1 LTRTPGCIEMNPN
14 LISIADLSSEEI
26 RAVLDRADELKV
38 RRDDPA
44 ARSILAG
51 KSLAA
56 IFEKPS
62 TRTRVSLEVAM
73 TDLGGHALYLN
84 SGDLQLGRGET
95 IADTAR
101 VLSRFVSGIAARV
114 YDHNTVEELARTATV
129 PVINS
134 LSNAEH
140 PCQILADLMTMRE
153 RFGRLAGLKVAWVG
167 DGNNVCNSTIL
178 ACALMGMDIAV
189 ASPPGFGPDR
199 KILDQADRL
208 GGRTVVVADPVEAV
222 RGADV
227 VETDTWVSMGDEA
240 EAAKRAEAFRRYQV
254 NSGLLRH
261 AKSDVIVL
269 HCLPAHR
276 GHEITDE
283 VMDGPQSAIL
293 DQSENRLHSIKA
305 VLEKLMVR

>member
-1 LTRTPGCIEMNPN
+1 MNQN

-26 RAVLDRADELKV
+26 LAILDRADELKA
-38 RRDDPA
+38 RRNDPA
-44 ARSILAG
+44 TRSILAG

-73 TDLGGHALYLN
+73 TDLGGHALYL
-84 SGDLQLGRGET
+84 SSKDIQLGRGET
-95 IADTAR
+95 LPDTAR
-101 VLSRFVSGIAARV
+101 VLSRFVHGIAARV
-114 YDHNTVEELARTATV
+114 YDHSTVEELARHAAV

-134 LSNAEH
+134 LSDTEH

-153 RFGRLAGLKVAWVG
+153 RFGRLEGLKVAWVG

-178 ACALMGMDIAV
+178 AAALMRMEISV
-189 ASPPGFGPDR
+189 ASPPGYGPDR

-208 GGRTVVVADPVEAV
+208 GGGTIVVTDPVKAV

-240 EAAKRAEAFRRYQV
+240 EAAKRLAAFGRYQV
-254 NSGLLRH
+254 NKDLLQH
-261 AKSDVIVL
+261 ASDDVIVM

-276 GHEITDE
+276 GQEITDD
-283 VMDGPQSAIL
+283 VMDGPRSAIL
-293 DQSENRLHSIKA
+293 DQSENRLHSVKA
-305 VLEKLMVR
+305 VLEKLMGQ

>member
-1 LTRTPGCIEMNPN
+1 MNQN

-26 RAVLDRADELKV
+26 LEILDRADELKA
-38 RRDDPA
+38 RRNDA
-44 ARSILAG
+44 ASRSILAG

-73 TDLGGHALYLN
+73 TDLGGHALYL
-84 SGDLQLGRGET
+84 SSKDIQLGRGET
-95 IADTAR
+95 LPDTAR
-101 VLSRFVSGIAARV
+101 VLSRFVHGIAARV
-114 YDHNTVEELARTATV
+114 YDHSTVEELARNASV

-134 LSNAEH
+134 LSDFEH

-153 RFGRLAGLKVAWVG
+153 RFGRLEGLKVAWVG

-178 ACALMGMDIAV
+178 ASALMGMEIAV
-189 ASPPGFGPDR
+189 ASPPGYGPDR
-199 KILDQADRL
+199 KILDQADSL
-208 GGRTVVVADPVEAV
+208 GGGTIVVTDPVKAA

-240 EAAKRAEAFRRYQV
+240 EAAKRVKAFGRYQV
-254 NSGLLRH
+254 NADLLRH
-261 AKSDVIVL
+261 ASDDVIVM

-276 GHEITDE
+276 GQEITDE
-283 VMDGPQSAIL
+283 VMDGPTSAIL

>member
-1 LTRTPGCIEMNPN
+1 MNQN

-26 RAVLDRADELKV
+26 LEILDRADDLKA
-38 RRDDPA
+38 RRNDPA
-44 ARSILAG
+44 TRSILAG
-51 KSLAA
+51 KSLAT

-73 TDLGGHALYLN
+73 TDLGGHALYLS

-101 VLSRFVSGIAARV
+101 VLSRLVHGIAARV
-114 YDHNTVEELARTATV
+114 YRHSIVEELARHATV

-134 LSNAEH
+134 LSDFEH

-153 RFGRLAGLKVAWVG
+153 KFGRLEGLKVAWVG

-178 ACALMGMDIAV
+178 AAALMGMEIVV

-199 KILDQADRL
+199 KILDQADSL
-208 GGRTVVVADPVEAV
+208 GGGTVVVTDPVKAA

-240 EAAKRAEAFRRYQV
+240 EAAKRVKAFGRYQV
-254 NSGLLRH
+254 NKDLLRH
-261 AKSDVIVL
+261 ASDDVIVM

-276 GHEITDE
+276 GQEITDD
-283 VMDGPQSAIL
+283 VMDGLQSLIL
-293 DQSENRLHSIKA
+293 DQSENRLHSVKA

>member
-1 LTRTPGCIEMNPN
+1 MNPN

-26 RAVLDRADELKV
+26 SAILDRACELKAQ
-38 RRDDPA
+38 RDDPA
-44 ARSILAG
+44 TRSILAG
-51 KSLAA
+51 KSLAT

-73 TDLGGHALYLN
+73 ADLGGHALYL
-84 SGDLQLGRGET
+84 SKSDLQLGRGET

-101 VLSRFVSGIAARV
+101 VLSRFVHGIAARV
-114 YDHNTVEELARTATV
+114 YDHKTVEELAREASV

-134 LSNAEH
+134 LSDLEH

-178 ACALMGMDIAV
+178 ASALMGMEIVV

-199 KILDQADRL
+199 KILDQADSL
-208 GGRTVVVADPVEAV
+208 GGGVVVVTDPVKAV
-222 RGADV
+222 SGADV
-227 VETDTWVSMGDEA
+227 VETDTWVSMGDELEA
-240 EAAKRAEAFRRYQV
+240 ERRLAAFGRYQV
-254 NSGLLRH
+254 NSDLLRH
-261 AKSDVIVL
+261 ASDDVIVM

-276 GHEITDE
+276 GQEITDG
-283 VMDGPQSAIL
+283 VMDGPRSAIL
-293 DQSENRLHSIKA
+293 DQSENRLHSVKA
-305 VLEKLMVR
+305 VLERLMVR

>member
-1 LTRTPGCIEMNPN
+1 MNQN

-26 RAVLDRADELKV
+26 LEILDRADELKA
-38 RRDDPA
+38 RRNDA
-44 ARSILAG
+44 ASRSILAG

-73 TDLGGHALYLN
+73 TDLGGHALYL
-84 SGDLQLGRGET
+84 SSKDIQLGRGET
-95 IADTAR
+95 LPDTAR
-101 VLSRFVSGIAARV
+101 VLSRFVHGIAARV
-114 YDHNTVEELARTATV
+114 YDHSTVEELARNASV

-134 LSNAEH
+134 LSDFEH

-153 RFGRLAGLKVAWVG
+153 RFGRLEGLKVAWVG

-178 ACALMGMDIAV
+178 AAALMGMEMRV
-189 ASPPGFGPDR
+189 ASPPGYGPDR
-199 KILDQADRL
+199 KILDQADSL
-208 GGRTVVVADPVEAV
+208 GGGTIVVTDPVKAA

-240 EAAKRAEAFRRYQV
+240 EAAKRIEAFGRYQV
-254 NSGLLRH
+254 NKGLLAH
-261 AKSDVIVL
+261 ASKDAIVL

-276 GHEITDE
+276 GQEITDD
-283 VMDGPQSAIL
+283 VMDGPRSAIL
-293 DQSENRLHSIKA
+293 DQSENRLHSVKA

>member
-1 LTRTPGCIEMNPN
+1 MN
-14 LISIADLSSEEI
+14 LISIRDLSPGEVEAI
-26 RAVLDRADELKV
+26 LDRADELKA
-38 RRDDPA
+38 RRCDPF

-73 TDLGGHALYLN
+73 ADLGGHALYL
-84 SGDLQLGRGET
+84 STKDLQLGRGET

-101 VLSRFVSGIAARV
+101 VLSRFVHAIAARV
-114 YDHNTVEELARTATV
+114 YDHKTVEELGRYAEV
-129 PVINS
+129 PVINA
-134 LSNAEH
+134 LSDLEH
-140 PCQILADLMTMRE
+140 PCQILADLMTVRE

-178 ACALMGMDIAV
+178 AAAMMGMEMAV
-189 ASPPGFGPDR
+189 AAPPGYEPDR
-199 KILDQADRL
+199 KILDQAESL
-208 GGRTVVVADPVEAV
+208 GGRTAVLADPLEAV
-222 RGADV
+222 RGAEV
-227 VETDTWVSMGDEA
+227 VSTDTWVSMGDEA
-240 EAAKRAEAFRRYQV
+240 EAAKRVEAFRRYQV
-254 NSGLLRH
+254 NSDLLRH
-261 AKSDVIVL
+261 AKDDAIVL

-293 DQSENRLHSIKA
+293 DQSENRLHSVKA
-305 VLEKLMVR
+305 VLERLLV

>member
-1 LTRTPGCIEMNPN
+1 MNQN

-26 RAVLDRADELKV
+26 LEILDRADELKS
-38 RRDDPA
+38 RRNDA
-44 ARSILAG
+44 ASRSILAG
-51 KSLAA
+51 KSLAT

-73 TDLGGHALYLN
+73 TDLGGHALYL
-84 SGDLQLGRGET
+84 SSKDIQLGRGET

-101 VLSRFVSGIAARV
+101 VLSRFVHGIAARV
-114 YDHNTVEELARTATV
+114 YDHSTVEELGRNASV

-134 LSNAEH
+134 LSDTEH

-153 RFGRLAGLKVAWVG
+153 RFGSLEGLKVAWVG

-178 ACALMGMDIAV
+178 AAALMGMEMRV

-199 KILDQADRL
+199 KILDQADSL
-208 GGRTVVVADPVEAV
+208 GGGTIFVTDPIKAA

-240 EAAKRAEAFRRYQV
+240 EAAKRIKAFGRYQV
-254 NSGLLRH
+254 NADLLAH
-261 AKSDVIVL
+261 ASDDVIVL

-276 GHEITDE
+276 GQEITDD
-283 VMDGPQSAIL
+283 VMDGPQSLIL
-293 DQSENRLHSIKA
+293 DQSENRLHSVKA

>member
-1 LTRTPGCIEMNPN
+1 MN
-14 LISIADLSSEEI
+14 LISIRDLSPGEVE
-26 RAVLDRADELKV
+26 AVLDRADELKAG
-38 RRDDPA
+38 RSDPSS
-44 ARSILAG
+44 RSILAG

-73 TDLGGHALYLN
+73 TDLGGHALYL
-84 SGDLQLGRGET
+84 SSKDLQLGRGET

-114 YDHNTVEELARTATV
+114 YDHNTIEELGRYAAV
-129 PVINS
+129 PVINA
-134 LSNAEH
+134 LSNVEH

-178 ACALMGMDIAV
+178 AAAMMGMEMAV
-189 ASPPGFGPDR
+189 AAPPGYEPDR
-199 KILDQADRL
+199 KILDQAESL

-227 VETDTWVSMGDEA
+227 VSTDTWISMGDEA
-240 EAAKRAEAFRRYQV
+240 EAAKRVEAFRRYQV
-254 NSGLLRH
+254 NSDLLRH
-261 AKSDVIVL
+261 ASSEAIVL

-276 GHEITDE
+276 GQEITDA
-283 VMDGPQSAIL
+283 VMDGPRSAIL
-293 DQSENRLHSIKA
+293 DQSENRLHSVKA
-305 VLEKLMVR
+305 VLERLMV

>member
-1 LTRTPGCIEMNPN
+1 MNPN

-26 RAVLDRADELKV
+26 SAILDRSDELKAQ
-38 RRDDPA
+38 RDDPTT
-44 ARSILAG
+44 RSILAG
-51 KSLAA
+51 KSLAT

-73 TDLGGHALYLN
+73 ADLGGHAIYL
-84 SGDLQLGRGET
+84 SKSDLQLGRGET

-101 VLSRFVSGIAARV
+101 VLSRFVHGIAARV
-114 YDHNTVEELARTATV
+114 YNHKTVEELAREASV

-134 LSNAEH
+134 LSDLEH

-153 RFGRLAGLKVAWVG
+153 RFGRLAGLKVAWIG

-178 ACALMGMDIAV
+178 ASALMGMEIAV

-208 GGRTVVVADPVEAV
+208 GGGAVVVVTDPVKAAS
-222 RGADV
+222 GADV
-227 VETDTWVSMGDEA
+227 VETDTWVSMGDELEA
-240 EAAKRAEAFRRYQV
+240 ERRLAAFGRYQV
-254 NSGLLRH
+254 NSDLLRH
-261 AKSDVIVL
+261 ASDDVIVM

-276 GHEITDE
+276 GQEITDE
-283 VMDGPQSAIL
+283 VMDGPRSAIL
-293 DQSENRLHSIKA
+293 DQSENRLHSVKA

>member
-1 LTRTPGCIEMNPN
+1 MNLN

-26 RAVLDRADELKV
+26 LAILDRADKLKA
-38 RRDDPA
+38 RRNDA
-44 ARSILAG
+44 ACRSILAG
-51 KSLAA
+51 KSLAT

-73 TDLGGHALYLN
+73 TDLGGHALYL
-84 SGDLQLGRGET
+84 SSKDIQLGRGET

-101 VLSRFVSGIAARV
+101 VLSRLVHGIAARV
-114 YDHNTVEELARTATV
+114 YDHSTVEELARHATV

-134 LSNAEH
+134 LSDFEH

-153 RFGRLAGLKVAWVG
+153 RFGHLEGLKVAWVG

-178 ACALMGMDIAV
+178 AAALMGMEMRV
-189 ASPPGFGPDR
+189 ASPPGYGPDR
-199 KILDQADRL
+199 KILDQADSL
-208 GGRTVVVADPVEAV
+208 GGGTVIVVTDPVKAA

-240 EAAKRAEAFRRYQV
+240 EAAKRVEAFGRYQV
-254 NSGLLRH
+254 NADLLRH
-261 AKSDVIVL
+261 ASDDVIVM

-276 GHEITDE
+276 GQEITDD
-283 VMDGPQSAIL
+283 VMDGPRSAIL
-293 DQSENRLHSIKA
+293 DESENRLHSVKA

>member
-1 LTRTPGCIEMNPN
+1 MNQN

-26 RAVLDRADELKV
+26 LEILDRADDLKA
-38 RRDDPA
+38 RRNDPA
-44 ARSILAG
+44 TRSILAG
-51 KSLAA
+51 KSLAT

-73 TDLGGHALYLN
+73 TDLGGHALYLS

-101 VLSRFVSGIAARV
+101 VLSRLVHGIAARV
-114 YDHNTVEELARTATV
+114 YRHSIVEELARHATV

-134 LSNAEH
+134 LSDFEH

-153 RFGRLAGLKVAWVG
+153 RFGRLEGLKVAWVG

-178 ACALMGMDIAV
+178 AAALMGMEIVV

-199 KILDQADRL
+199 KILDQADSL
-208 GGRTVVVADPVEAV
+208 GGGTVVVTDPVKAA

-240 EAAKRAEAFRRYQV
+240 EAAKRVKAFGRYQV
-254 NSGLLRH
+254 NKDLLRH
-261 AKSDVIVL
+261 ASDDVIVM

-276 GHEITDE
+276 GQEITDD
-283 VMDGPQSAIL
+283 VMDGLQSLIL
-293 DQSENRLHSIKA
+293 DQSENRLHSVKA

>member
-1 LTRTPGCIEMNPN
+1 MKAN

-26 RAVLDRADELKV
+26 GAILDRADELKA

-44 ARSILAG
+44 TRSILAG
-51 KSLAA
+51 KSLAT

-73 TDLGGHALYLN
+73 TDLGGHPLYLSSN
-84 SGDLQLGRGET
+84 DLQLGRGET

-101 VLSRFVSGIAARV
+101 VLSRFVHGIAARV
-114 YDHNTVEELARTATV
+114 YDHNTVEELAREASV

-134 LSNAEH
+134 LSNVEH

-153 RFGRLAGLKVAWVG
+153 RFGRLEGLKVAWVG

-178 ACALMGMDIAV
+178 ASALMGMEIVV

-208 GGRTVVVADPVEAV
+208 GDGAVVVTDPAKAV
-222 RGADV
+222 SGADV

-240 EAAKRAEAFRRYQV
+240 EAAKRVKAFSRYQV
-254 NSGLLRH
+254 NEDLLKH
-261 AKSDVIVL
+261 ASDDVIVM

-276 GHEITDE
+276 GQEITDE
-283 VMDGPQSAIL
+283 VMDGPRSAIL

-305 VLEKLMVR
+305 VLERLMVG

>member
-1 LTRTPGCIEMNPN
+1 MNQN

-26 RAVLDRADELKV
+26 LAILDRADELKA
-38 RRDDPA
+38 RRNDPA
-44 ARSILAG
+44 TRSILAG

-73 TDLGGHALYLN
+73 TDLGGHALYL
-84 SGDLQLGRGET
+84 SSKDIQLGRGET
-95 IADTAR
+95 LPDTAR
-101 VLSRFVSGIAARV
+101 VLSRFVHGIAARV
-114 YDHNTVEELARTATV
+114 YDHSTVEELARHAAV

-134 LSNAEH
+134 LSDTEH

-153 RFGRLAGLKVAWVG
+153 RFGRLEGLKVAWVG

-178 ACALMGMDIAV
+178 AAALMGMEISV
-189 ASPPGFGPDR
+189 ASPPGYGPDR

-208 GGRTVVVADPVEAV
+208 GGGTVVVTDPVKAV

-240 EAAKRAEAFRRYQV
+240 EAAKRLAAFGRYQV
-254 NSGLLRH
+254 NKDLLRH
-261 AKSDVIVL
+261 ASDGVIVM

-276 GHEITDE
+276 GQEITDD
-283 VMDGPQSAIL
+283 VMDGPRSAIL
-293 DQSENRLHSIKA
+293 DQSENRLHSVKA

>member
-1 LTRTPGCIEMNPN
+1 MN
-14 LISIADLSSEEI
+14 LISIRDLSPGEVE
-26 RAVLDRADELKV
+26 AVLDRADELKAG
-38 RRDDPA
+38 RSDPSS
-44 ARSILAG
+44 RSILAG

-62 TRTRVSLEVAM
+62 TRVSLEVAM
-73 TDLGGHALYLN
+73 TDLGGHALYL
-84 SGDLQLGRGET
+84 SSKDLQLGRGET

-114 YDHNTVEELARTATV
+114 YDHNTIEELGRYAAV
-129 PVINS
+129 PVINA
-134 LSNAEH
+134 LSNVEH

-178 ACALMGMDIAV
+178 AAAMMGMEMAV
-189 ASPPGFGPDR
+189 AAPPGYEPDR
-199 KILDQADRL
+199 KILDQAESL

-227 VETDTWVSMGDEA
+227 VSTDTWISMGDEA
-240 EAAKRAEAFRRYQV
+240 EAAKRVEAFRRYQV
-254 NSGLLRH
+254 NSDLLRH
-261 AKSDVIVL
+261 ASSEAIVL

-276 GHEITDE
+276 GQEITDA
-283 VMDGPQSAIL
+283 VMDGPRSAIL
-293 DQSENRLHSIKA
+293 DQSENRLHSVKA
-305 VLEKLMVR
+305 VLERLMV

>member
-1 LTRTPGCIEMNPN
+1 MNQN

-26 RAVLDRADELKV
+26 LEILDRADELKA

-44 ARSILAG
+44 TRSILAG

-73 TDLGGHALYLN
+73 TDLGGHALYL
-84 SGDLQLGRGET
+84 SSKDIQLGRGET
-95 IADTAR
+95 LPDTAH
-101 VLSRFVSGIAARV
+101 VLSRFVHGIAARV
-114 YDHNTVEELARTATV
+114 YDHSTVEELARHAAV

-134 LSNAEH
+134 LSDFEH

-153 RFGRLAGLKVAWVG
+153 RFGRLEGLKVAWVG

-178 ACALMGMDIAV
+178 ACALMGMEISV
-189 ASPPGFGPDR
+189 ASPPGYGPDR
-199 KILDQADRL
+199 KILDQADSL
-208 GGRTVVVADPVEAV
+208 GGGTIVVTDPVKAV

-227 VETDTWVSMGDEA
+227 IETDTWVSMGDEA
-240 EAAKRAEAFRRYQV
+240 EAERRLAAFGRYQV
-254 NSGLLRH
+254 NSDLMKH
-261 AKSDVIVL
+261 ASKEAIVL

-276 GHEITDE
+276 GQEITDD
-283 VMDGPQSAIL
+283 VMDGAQSLIL
-293 DQSENRLHSIKA
+293 EQSENRLHSVKA

>member
-1 LTRTPGCIEMNPN
+1 MN
-14 LISIADLSSEEI
+14 LISIRDLSPGEVEAI
-26 RAVLDRADELKV
+26 LDRADELKA
-38 RRDDPA
+38 RRCDPF

-73 TDLGGHALYLN
+73 ADLGGHALYL
-84 SGDLQLGRGET
+84 SSKDLQLGRGET

-101 VLSRFVSGIAARV
+101 VLSRFVHAIAARV
-114 YDHNTVEELARTATV
+114 YDHKTVEELGRYAEV
-129 PVINS
+129 PVINA
-134 LSNAEH
+134 LSDLEH
-140 PCQILADLMTMRE
+140 PCQILADLMTVRE

-178 ACALMGMDIAV
+178 AAAMMGMEMAV
-189 ASPPGFGPDR
+189 AAPPGYEPDR
-199 KILDQADRL
+199 KILDQAESL
-208 GGRTVVVADPVEAV
+208 GGRTAVVADPLEAV
-222 RGADV
+222 RGAEV
-227 VETDTWVSMGDEA
+227 VSTDTWVSMGDEA
-240 EAAKRAEAFRRYQV
+240 EAAKRVEAFRRYQV
-254 NSGLLRH
+254 NSDLLRH
-261 AKSDVIVL
+261 AKDDAIVL

-293 DQSENRLHSIKA
+293 DQSENRLHSVKA
-305 VLEKLMVR
+305 VLERLLV

>member
-1 LTRTPGCIEMNPN
+1 MTRTPGCIEMNPN

-189 ASPPGFGPDR
+189 ASPPA
-199 KILDQADRL
+199 LVQ
-208 GGRTVVVADPVEAV
+208 TV
-222 RGADV
+222 
-227 VETDTWVSMGDEA
+227 
-240 EAAKRAEAFRRYQV
+240 KY
-254 NSGLLRH
+254 
-261 AKSDVIVL
+261 
-269 HCLPAHR
+269 
-276 GHEITDE
+276 
-283 VMDGPQSAIL
+283 
-293 DQSENRLHSIKA
+293 
-305 VLEKLMVR
+305 

>member
-1 LTRTPGCIEMNPN
+1 MNQN

-26 RAVLDRADELKV
+26 LAILDRADELKA
-38 RRDDPA
+38 RRNDPA
-44 ARSILAG
+44 TRSILAG

-73 TDLGGHALYLN
+73 TDLGGHALYL
-84 SGDLQLGRGET
+84 SSKDIQLGRGET
-95 IADTAR
+95 LPDTAR
-101 VLSRFVSGIAARV
+101 VLSRFVHGIAARV
-114 YDHNTVEELARTATV
+114 YDHSTVEELARHAAV

-134 LSNAEH
+134 LSDTEH

-153 RFGRLAGLKVAWVG
+153 RFGRLEGLKVAWVG

-178 ACALMGMDIAV
+178 AAALMRMEISV
-189 ASPPGFGPDR
+189 ASPPGYGPDR

-208 GGRTVVVADPVEAV
+208 GGGTIVVTDPVKAV

-240 EAAKRAEAFRRYQV
+240 EAAKRLAAFGRYQV
-254 NSGLLRH
+254 NKDLLQH
-261 AKSDVIVL
+261 ASDDVIVM

-276 GHEITDE
+276 GQEITDD
-283 VMDGPQSAIL
+283 VMDGPRSAIL
-293 DQSENRLHSIKA
+293 DQSENRLHSVKA

>member
-1 LTRTPGCIEMNPN
+1 MKAN

-26 RAVLDRADELKV
+26 GAILDRADELKA

-44 ARSILAG
+44 TRSILAG
-51 KSLAA
+51 KSLAT

-73 TDLGGHALYLN
+73 TDLGGHPLYLSSN
-84 SGDLQLGRGET
+84 DLQLGRGET

-101 VLSRFVSGIAARV
+101 VLSRFVHGIAARV
-114 YDHNTVEELARTATV
+114 YDHNTVEELAREASV

-134 LSNAEH
+134 LSNVEH

-153 RFGRLAGLKVAWVG
+153 RFGRLEGLKVAWVG

-178 ACALMGMDIAV
+178 ASALMGMEIVV

-208 GGRTVVVADPVEAV
+208 GDGAVVVTDPAKAV
-222 RGADV
+222 SGADV

-240 EAAKRAEAFRRYQV
+240 EAAKRVKAFSRYQV
-254 NSGLLRH
+254 NEDLLKH
-261 AKSDVIVL
+261 ASDDVIVM

-276 GHEITDE
+276 GQEITDE
-283 VMDGPQSAIL
+283 VMDGPRSAIL

-305 VLEKLMVR
+305 VLEWLMVG

>member
-1 LTRTPGCIEMNPN
+1 MN
-14 LISIADLSSEEI
+14 LISIRDLSPREVE
-26 RAVLDRADELKV
+26 AVLDRADELKAG
-38 RRDDPA
+38 RSDPSS
-44 ARSILAG
+44 RSILAG

-73 TDLGGHALYLN
+73 TDLGGHALYL
-84 SGDLQLGRGET
+84 SSKDLQLGRGET

-114 YDHNTVEELARTATV
+114 YDHNTIEELGRYAAV
-129 PVINS
+129 PVINA
-134 LSNAEH
+134 LSNVEH

-178 ACALMGMDIAV
+178 AAAMMGMEMAV
-189 ASPPGFGPDR
+189 AAPPGYEPDR
-199 KILDQADRL
+199 KILDQAESL

-227 VETDTWVSMGDEA
+227 VSTDTWISMGDEA
-240 EAAKRAEAFRRYQV
+240 EAAKRVEAFRRYQV
-254 NSGLLRH
+254 NSDLLRH
-261 AKSDVIVL
+261 ASSEAIVL

-276 GHEITDE
+276 GQEITDA
-283 VMDGPQSAIL
+283 VMDGPRSAIL
-293 DQSENRLHSIKA
+293 DQSENRLHSVKA
-305 VLEKLMVR
+305 VLERLMV

>member
-1 LTRTPGCIEMNPN
+1 MTRTPGCIEMNPN

-178 ACALMGMDIAV
+178 ASALMGMEMRV
-189 ASPPGFGPDR
+189 SSPPGYGPNR
-199 KILDQADRL
+199 KILDLAESL
-208 GGRTVVVADPVEAV
+208 GGEVSVVADPAEAV
-222 RGADV
+222 CGAEV
-227 VETDTWVSMGDEA
+227 VSTDTWVSMGDEA
-240 EAAKRAEAFRRYQV
+240 EASERLEAFGPYQV
-254 NSGLLRH
+254 NSDLLTH
-261 AKSDVIVL
+261 AKPGAIVM

-276 GHEITDE
+276 GQEITDE
-283 VMDGPQSAIL
+283 VMDGPSSAIL
-293 DQSENRLHSIKA
+293 DQSENRLHSVKA
-305 VLEKLMVR
+305 VLERLLV

>member
-1 LTRTPGCIEMNPN
+1 MN
-14 LISIADLSSEEI
+14 LISIADLSGEDILRLIQSAEAF
-26 RAVLDRADELKV
+26 RA
-38 RRDDPA
+38 RRGRHGQP
-44 ARSILAG
+44 LEG
-51 KSLAA
+51 KSLAM

-73 TDLGGHALYLN
+73 TDLGGHALYL
-84 SGDLQLGRGET
+84 SSKDLQLGRGET

-114 YDHNTVEELARTATV
+114 YDHNTIEELGRYAAV
-129 PVINS
+129 PVINA
-134 LSNAEH
+134 LSNVEH

-178 ACALMGMDIAV
+178 AAAMMGMEMAV
-189 ASPPGFGPDR
+189 AAPPGYEPDR
-199 KILDQADRL
+199 KILDQAESL

-227 VETDTWVSMGDEA
+227 VSTDTWISMGDEA
-240 EAAKRAEAFRRYQV
+240 EAAKRVEAFRRYQV
-254 NSGLLRH
+254 NSDLLRH
-261 AKSDVIVL
+261 ASSEAIVL

-276 GHEITDE
+276 GQEITDA
-283 VMDGPQSAIL
+283 VMDGPRSAIL
-293 DQSENRLHSIKA
+293 DQSENRLHSVKA
-305 VLEKLMVR
+305 VLERLMV

>member
-1 LTRTPGCIEMNPN
+1 MN
-14 LISIADLSSEEI
+14 LISIRDLSPGEVE
-26 RAVLDRADELKV
+26 AVLDRADELKAG
-38 RRDDPA
+38 RSDPSS
-44 ARSILAG
+44 RSILAG

-73 TDLGGHALYLN
+73 TDLGGHALYL
-84 SGDLQLGRGET
+84 SSKDLQLGRGET

-114 YDHNTVEELARTATV
+114 YDHNTIEELGRYAAV
-129 PVINS
+129 PVINA
-134 LSNAEH
+134 LSDVEH

-178 ACALMGMDIAV
+178 AAAMMGMEMAV
-189 ASPPGFGPDR
+189 AAPPGYEPDR
-199 KILDQADRL
+199 KILDQAESL

-227 VETDTWVSMGDEA
+227 VSTDTWISMGDEA
-240 EAAKRAEAFRRYQV
+240 EAAKRVEAFRRYQV
-254 NSGLLRH
+254 NSDLLRH
-261 AKSDVIVL
+261 ASSEAIVL

-276 GHEITDE
+276 GQEITDA
-283 VMDGPQSAIL
+283 VMDGPRSAIL
-293 DQSENRLHSIKA
+293 DQSENRLHSVKA
-305 VLEKLMVR
+305 VLERLMV